1 MPKNVIYN
9 TNKSFEILEMIVCVC
24 GGCVCKGCVCVCG
37 KFEFKFKIH

>member
-24 GGCVCKGCVCVCG
+24 GGVCVRG
-37 KFEFKFKIH
+37 V